1 MLYLMLCCC
10 EVGINQAVMCWLNT
24 YSCTVDSKSQMHLMC
39 QEKYTKWVVD
49 DMYVCVRD
57 RKTHTH
63 THTDEKR
70 VYVDN
75 EADLTL
81 PSSGCGV
88 YFSASSSHNSLWP
101 QLPVSWQTVRE
112 RDGDREERGKKMER
126 WRKREQPTDHIM
138 VVASVIWLMQRRE
151 GERERDCSL
160 TAACVLNQLSIWNH
174 AKP

>member
-1 MLYLMLCCC
+1 MSR
-10 EVGINQAVMCWLNT
+10 EVHQVGGRW
-24 YSCTVDSKSQMHLMC
+24 
-39 QEKYTKWVVD
+39 
-49 DMYVCVRD
+49 YVCVCERQ
-57 RKTHTH
+57 KNTHTH

-151 GERERDCSL
+151 GERERLQSDC
-160 TAACVLNQLSIWNH
+160 CVCPQPTFNLEPRETIRCVSIQFICNI
-174 AKP
+174 